1 MAKCLFKE
9 KLCRSKKTLWAVLAI
24 VAGIVVC
31 VGLFFLGA
39 SKKDEGA
46 LQELQVMTQNIRK
59 HYQKSVDYRGLDT
72 SVVLEKSLVPAQMVR
87 KGKIYS
93 RLKNE
98 IVVGSDE
105 KGTAVAPAGTFFSVS
120 YIGVNQKKCARLI
133 SEPFDISLGLVSI
146 RLLTAQGERVFSYGG
161 EFSLP
166 VLTQDALKFCQ
177 NKNTIV
183 LTFE

>member
-9 KLCRSKKTLWAVLAI
+9 KICQSKKSLWAVLAI
-24 VAGIVVC
+24 VAGIMFFL
-31 VGLFFLGA
+31 GLFFSGA
-39 SKKDEGA
+39 SKKDESA

-59 HYQKSVDYRGLDT
+59 HYQKSIDYRGLDT
-72 SVVLEKSLVPAQMVR
+72 NALLEKNLIPAQMVR

-93 RLKNE
+93 CLKNE
-98 IVVGSDE
+98 IVIGSDE
-105 KGTAVAPAGTFFSVS
+105 KGTAVGPAGTFFSIS

-166 VLTQDALKFCQ
+166 VSKQDALKFCQ

>member
-1 MAKCLFKE
+1 MAKCLLKE
-9 KLCRSKKTLWAVLAI
+9 KLWLANKALWAVLSI
-24 VAGIVVC
+24 VFGIVVC
-31 VGLFFLGA
+31 SVLIFSA
-39 SKKDEGA
+39 TSKKDENA
-46 LQELQVMTQNIRK
+46 QEELRLITQNIRK
-59 HYQKSVDYRGLDT
+59 HYQKSIDYRGLDT
-72 SVVLEKSLVPAQMVR
+72 SVALEKNLIPMQMVR

-98 IVVGSDE
+98 IVIGADE
-105 KGTAVAPAGTFFSVS
+105 KGTAVAPAGAFFSVS
-120 YIGVNQKKCARLI
+120 YMGINQKKCVRLI

-177 NKNTIV
+177 NKNTVV